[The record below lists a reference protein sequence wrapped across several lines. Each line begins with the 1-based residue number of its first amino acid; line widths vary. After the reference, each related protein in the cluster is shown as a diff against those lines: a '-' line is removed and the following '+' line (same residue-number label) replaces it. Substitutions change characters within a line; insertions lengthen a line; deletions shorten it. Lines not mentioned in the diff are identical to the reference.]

1 MITAKDILIAFNNY
15 NFDEVI
21 NKEVERI
28 TEEFMARSKNYGN
41 RTHTFTLLMNSNRD
55 EYSSNKIKDGVINKL
70 KDLGF
75 KVNVETLEDKY
86 SGVLIKL
93 EL

>member
-1 MITAKDILIAFNNY
+1 MITAKDILKAFNNY

-21 NKEVERI
+21 NKEVKRA
-28 TEEFMARSKNYGN
+28 TEEFMAGSENYGN
-41 RTHTFTLLMNSNRD
+41 KSYTFILHLNSNRD
-55 EYSSNKIKDGVINKL
+55 EYSSNKIKEGIINKL

-75 KVNVETLEDKY
+75 KVNVETPEDKY
-86 SGVLIKL
+86 SGILVKL

>member
-41 RTHTFTLLMNSNRD
+41 RTHTFSLRLNNKRD
-55 EYSSNKIKDGVINKL
+55 EYSSNKIKEGIIDKL
-70 KDLGF
+70 EDLGF
-75 KVNVETLEDKY
+75 KVNVTPEDEY
-86 SGVLIKL
+86 SGILVKL

>member
-41 RTHTFTLLMNSNRD
+41 RTHTFSLRLNNKRD
-55 EYSSNKIKDGVINKL
+55 EYSSNKIKEGIINKL
-70 KDLGF
+70 EDLGF
-75 KVNVETLEDKY
+75 KVNVETPEDEY
-86 SGVLIKL
+86 SGILVKL

>member
-21 NKEVERI
+21 NKEVKRV

-41 RTHTFTLLMNSNRD
+41 KTHTFILHLNNNRD
-55 EYSSNKIKDGVINKL
+55 EYSSNKIKEGIINKL

-75 KVNVETLEDKY
+75 KVNIEIPEDKY
-86 SGVLIKL
+86 SGILVKL

>member
-41 RTHTFTLLMNSNRD
+41 RTHTFSLRLNNKRD
-55 EYSSNKIKDGVINKL
+55 EYSSNKIKGGIIDKL
-70 KDLGF
+70 EDLGF
-75 KVNVETLEDKY
+75 KVNVTPEDEY
-86 SGVLIKL
+86 SEILVKL

>member
-41 RTHTFTLLMNSNRD
+41 RTHTFSLRLNNKRD
-55 EYSSNKIKDGVINKL
+55 EYSSNKIKEGIIDKL
-70 KDLGF
+70 EDLGF
-75 KVNVETLEDKY
+75 KVNVTPEDEY
-86 SGVLIKL
+86 SEILVKL

>member
-1 MITAKDILIAFNNY
+1 MITAKDILKAFNNY

-21 NKEVERI
+21 NKEVKRI

-41 RTHTFTLLMNSNRD
+41 KTHTFILRLNNNRD
-55 EYSSNKIKDGVINKL
+55 EYSSNKIKEGIINKL

-75 KVNVETLEDKY
+75 KVNIEIPEDKY
-86 SGVLIKL
+86 SGILVKL